1 MTISL
6 FLYLSVSSRGCYASF
21 VVVGFPELGF
31 MPSYNKLIHQDS

>member
-21 VVVGFPELGF
+21 VVVGCPELGF
-31 MPSYNKLIHQDS
+31 MLSYDNIIHQDS